1 MGKRIRVLHSSMN
14 RAEYRQRT
22 VSSPRTSRTWDRVLI
37 GLWVPCLVAVMI
49 AGASLHALSGQST
62 SPISA
67 SPHSDTVEVHLNGRF
82 QEGAIGV
89 CTLYFWENGL
99 PAGTPWTVYAHSST
113 IGNFSQ
119 STTGDEIALLLP
131 NGTYWWAASAG
142 PNYVSNLGTVQF
154 TVDGPCEGGSV
165 INIGYAVQFT
175 SVQELFWNAVLQD
188 SIVAGVVGVAAALS
202 VLPLYFGFKRH

>member
-22 VSSPRTSRTWDRVLI
+22 ASSPRTSRTSDRVLI
-37 GLWVPCLVAVMI
+37 GLCVPCLVAVLI
-49 AGASLHALSGQST
+49 AGASLHALGEKST
-62 SPISA
+62 SSNSV
-67 SPHSDTVEVHLNGRF
+67 SPPSYAVKVHSNG
-82 QEGAIGV
+82 QLQMGMVGV
-89 CTLYFWENGL
+89 CTLFFQESGL
-99 PAGTPWTVYAHSST
+99 PAGTPWTVYAHSTT

-131 NGTYWWAASAG
+131 NGTYWFNASAG
-142 PNYVSNLGTVQF
+142 PNYVSDFGTFRF

-165 INIGYAVQFT
+165 ISIDIGVQFT

-202 VLPLYFGFKRH
+202 VFPLYFGFKRH